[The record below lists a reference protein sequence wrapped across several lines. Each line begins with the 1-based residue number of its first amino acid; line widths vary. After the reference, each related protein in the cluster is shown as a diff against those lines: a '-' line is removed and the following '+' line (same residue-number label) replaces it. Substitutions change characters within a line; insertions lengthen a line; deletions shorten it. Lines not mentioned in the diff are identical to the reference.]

1 MERGRSTDGNVA
13 RAAASLPGVLA
24 SPQDAVYTPAMAILP
39 IYEVPHPILKTVSK
53 PVTEV
58 DDRVRKLLDDMAETM
73 FAAPGVGLAAVQVGV
88 PERILVAAVPIRDG
102 VADELPEDEEAGSKA
117 FLTELVNP
125 VIVRREDVILY
136 DEGCLSVPDLVV
148 EVERSDV
155 IEIEALDRNGQPFRF
170 EARGFYAVVFQH
182 EMDHL
187 DGRTIYDRMGP
198 LKRKLYLKKIQKQ
211 RVRDGARSDGA
222 PV

>member
-1 MERGRSTDGNVA
+1 
-13 RAAASLPGVLA
+13 
-24 SPQDAVYTPAMAILP
+24 MAILP
-39 IYEVPHPILKTVSK
+39 IYEVPHPILKTVSE
-53 PVTEV
+53 PVDVV
-58 DDRVRKLLDDMAETM
+58 DDSVRKLLDDMAETM

-88 PERILVAAVPIRDG
+88 PKRILVAAVPIRDG
-102 VADELPEDEEAGSKA
+102 VAEELEEDEESSKA

-125 VIVRREDVILY
+125 VIVRRADVILY

-148 EVERSDV
+148 EVERNDI
-155 IEIEALDRNGQPFRF
+155 IEIEALDRNGETFRF
-170 EARGFYAVVFQH
+170 EARGFYAVIFQH

-187 DGRTIYDRMGP
+187 DGKTIYDRMGP

-211 RVRDGARSDGA
+211 RVRDGARSRDGA